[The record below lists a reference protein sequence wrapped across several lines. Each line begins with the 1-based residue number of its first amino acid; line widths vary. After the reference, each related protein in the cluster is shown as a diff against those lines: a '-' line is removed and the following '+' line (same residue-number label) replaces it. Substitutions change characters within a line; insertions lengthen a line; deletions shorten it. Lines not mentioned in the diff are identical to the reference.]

1 MNYKQI
7 IFGFLTFI
15 IGQILV
21 WMQVNGPLL
30 WPWAREWRW
39 GLLLLGIPIT
49 WIFQEATA
57 LLVNGF
63 DGSFWPSRFISFT
76 AGIIIFS
83 IMTQIF
89 KAEPFTVKTGICLTL
104 AFGIILIQLFWK

>member
-1 MNYKQI
+1 MNYKHVI
-7 IFGFLTFI
+7 LGFFIFI

-21 WMQVNGPLL
+21 WLQVNGPLL

-49 WIFQEATA
+49 WLFQEATA
-57 LLVNGF
+57 LLVTGF
-63 DGSFWPSRFISFT
+63 DGNFWPSRFISFT

-83 IMTQIF
+83 IMTYLF
-89 KAEPFTVKTGICLTL
+89 KAESITIKTALSLTL
-104 AFGIILIQLFWK
+104 AFGIIIIQLFWK